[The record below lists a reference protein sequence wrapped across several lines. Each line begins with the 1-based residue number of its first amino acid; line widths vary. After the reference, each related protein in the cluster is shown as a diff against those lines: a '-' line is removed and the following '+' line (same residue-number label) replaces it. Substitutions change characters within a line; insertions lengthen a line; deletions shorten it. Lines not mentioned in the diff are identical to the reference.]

1 MKIKDINVWKF
12 REIRKIMRNTND
24 DILNTKSGYL
34 TQKQITDMMFNVNK
48 FLSYFPNIEDREKEV
63 SSVIESYV
71 KQLDEILEVNQTKR

>member
-24 DILNTKSGYL
+24 DILNTKNGYL
-34 TQKQITDMMFNVNK
+34 TQKQITEMMFNVNK